1 MAVGLGPLP
10 TLHPVAGFELGIASA
25 GIKRPG
31 RKDVV
36 VMRCAEGSTVAGV
49 FTLNAFCA
57 APVILAKQRVAGNI
71 RYLLTNTGNANAGT
85 GEPGLVAA
93 ARTCAKLAQLTG
105 VDASQVLPYSTG
117 VIGEPLPVE
126 KIEGALQAA
135 LDDLSVD
142 NWAAAATGIMTTDT
156 LPKGASRQFVH
167 EGVTVTVTG
176 ISKGAGMIRP
186 NMATMLGYIATDA
199 KVSRDVLHSLILDGA
214 NKSFNRITIDG
225 DTSTNDCCML
235 IATGQANLPEITS
248 ASGPLFAALKQAVF
262 EVCMDVAQAIVRDGE
277 GATKFV
283 TVEVNGGGN
292 HQECLDVGYTVAHSP
307 LIKTALFASDP
318 NWGRILAAVGRAGV
332 PDLDVSKIDVFLG
345 DVCIASRGARAETYT
360 EAQGLAVMQQE
371 EITIRIELGRGE
383 CNTVILSLGGMFF
396 GLLLGFG
403 LALMRLSRF
412 KLVSWLARVYVS
424 FFRGTPLLVQL
435 FLIYYGLPQVG
446 IELEPIPA
454 AMIGFSLNMAAY
466 ACEILRAAIGSI
478 ERGQWEAAASI
489 GMTRAQTLRRAILPQ
504 AMRTALPP
512 LGNSFIS
519 LVKDTALAAT
529 IQVPELFRQAQLV
542 SARTFEIFTMY
553 LSAALIYWILAS
565 LLAHLQNRLEDR
577 VNRHDLES

>member
-10 TLHPVAGFELGIASA
+10 TLHPVPGFELGISSA

-36 VMRCAEGSTVAGV
+36 VMRCAEGSSVAGV

-57 APVILAKQRVAGNI
+57 APVILAKQRAQGPV

-85 GEPGLVAA
+85 GEPGLINA
-93 ARTCAKLAQLTG
+93 ARTCAKLAELTG
-105 VDASQVLPYSTG
+105 VDANAVLPFSTG

-156 LPKGASRQFVH
+156 LPKGASRQFQID
-167 EGVTVTVTG
+167 GVTITVTG

-199 KVSRDVLHSLILDGA
+199 KVAQSVLQDLIRDGA

-235 IATGQANLPEITS
+235 IATGQADLPQVTE
-248 ASGPLFAALKQAVF
+248 AKGPLFDALKKAVF
-262 EVCMDVAQAIVRDGE
+262 DVCMEVAQAIVRDGE

-292 HQECLDVGYTVAHSP
+292 HQECLDVGYAVAHSP

-345 DVCIASRGARAETYT
+345 SVCIASKGCRATTYT
-360 EAQGLAVMQQE
+360 EEQGSAVMAE
-371 EITIRIELGRGE
+371 AEITIRIELGRGQCSE
-383 CNTVILSLGGMFF
+383 TIWTTDLSHE
-396 GLLLGFG
+396 
-403 LALMRLSRF
+403 
-412 KLVSWLARVYVS
+412 YVK
-424 FFRGTPLLVQL
+424 
-435 FLIYYGLPQVG
+435 INAEY
-446 IELEPIPA
+446 
-454 AMIGFSLNMAAY
+454 
-466 ACEILRAAIGSI
+466 
-478 ERGQWEAAASI
+478 
-489 GMTRAQTLRRAILPQ
+489 
-504 AMRTALPP
+504 RT
-512 LGNSFIS
+512 
-519 LVKDTALAAT
+519 
-529 IQVPELFRQAQLV
+529 
-542 SARTFEIFTMY
+542 
-553 LSAALIYWILAS
+553 
-565 LLAHLQNRLEDR
+565 
-577 VNRHDLES
+577 

>member
-10 TLHPVAGFELGIASA
+10 TLHPVPGFELGIASA

-36 VMRCAEGSTVAGV
+36 VMRCAEGSSVAGV

-57 APVILAKQRVAGNI
+57 APVILAKQRVQGTV

-85 GEPGLVAA
+85 GAPGLAA
-93 ARTCAKLAQLTG
+93 AERTCAKLAELTG
-105 VDASQVLPYSTG
+105 VDASAVLPFSTG

-135 LDDLSVD
+135 LDDLSEN

-156 LPKGASRQFVH
+156 LPKGASRQFQH
-167 EGVTVTVTG
+167 DGVTITVTG

-199 KVSRDVLHSLILDGA
+199 KVAPQVLKDLILDGA

-235 IATGQANLPEITS
+235 IATGKADVAEVTE
-248 ASGPLFAALKQAVF
+248 ARGPLFEALKKAVF
-262 EVCMDVAQAIVRDGE
+262 EVCMEVAQAIVRDGE

-292 HQECLDVGYTVAHSP
+292 HQECLDVGYAVAHSP

-332 PDLDVSKIDVFLG
+332 PELDVSLIDVYLG
-345 DVCIASRGARAETYT
+345 DVCIASKGGRSATYT
-360 EAQGLAVMQQE
+360 EAQGAEVMAKE
-371 EITIRIELGRGE
+371 EITIRIELGRGQCSE
-383 CNTVILSLGGMFF
+383 TIWTTDLSHE
-396 GLLLGFG
+396 
-403 LALMRLSRF
+403 
-412 KLVSWLARVYVS
+412 YVK
-424 FFRGTPLLVQL
+424 
-435 FLIYYGLPQVG
+435 INAEY
-446 IELEPIPA
+446 
-454 AMIGFSLNMAAY
+454 
-466 ACEILRAAIGSI
+466 
-478 ERGQWEAAASI
+478 
-489 GMTRAQTLRRAILPQ
+489 
-504 AMRTALPP
+504 RT
-512 LGNSFIS
+512 
-519 LVKDTALAAT
+519 
-529 IQVPELFRQAQLV
+529 
-542 SARTFEIFTMY
+542 
-553 LSAALIYWILAS
+553 
-565 LLAHLQNRLEDR
+565 
-577 VNRHDLES
+577 